1 MTTAPTP
8 FQSGRRH
15 HSFELRL
22 AVVLALVLVALGV
35 VLLVR
40 RDLFRSSSGSSGA
53 HGSGVAA
60 TQTRSLARF
69 TGIELAGSNVVAI
82 RVGPKQSVVVH
93 ADDNLLRRVT
103 TQVKAGVLVVG
114 NTPGS
119 FTTKSPMSVGIIV
132 PSLRALDLAGSGV
145 ISASGIQTRSLTA
158 RVSGSGVLVARGSVD
173 RLDVTVSGSGDARLD
188 ALVARDVRAVVS
200 GSGRIL
206 VTATESLDA
215 AVPGT
220 GAITYSGNPA
230 HVTTSVTGVGAVMQR

>member
-15 HSFELRL
+15 HSFEWTL
-22 AVVLALVLVALGV
+22 AAALALVLVALGV

-40 RDLFRSSSGSSGA
+40 HDVFQSSSGSSSA
-53 HGSGVAA
+53 HGSGVAV
-60 TQTRSLARF
+60 TQTRSLASF
-69 TGIELAGSNVVAI
+69 TGIELAGSNVVSI
-82 RVGPKQSVVVH
+82 RVGSKQSVVVH

-103 TQVKAGVLVVG
+103 TRVKAGTLVVG

-119 FTTKSPMSVGIIV
+119 FTTKSPMSVEISV

-145 ISASGIQTRSLTA
+145 ISVSGIQTRSLTA
-158 RVSGSGVLVARGSVD
+158 RVSGSGVLVARGSAAQ
-173 RLDVTVSGSGDARLD
+173 LDVAVSGSGDARLA
-188 ALVARDVRAVVS
+188 ALVARDVRAVVR
-200 GSGRIL
+200 GAGRIL

-230 HVTTSVTGVGAVMQR
+230 HVTTSVTGVGAVIQG